1 MSSENPWVTSMPD
14 YSNLDL
20 FFKSVKAKDRQCLH
34 PSGCSTNVKNR
45 AHSISRSKVLSLL
58 ELDGHVITT
67 KVDFKISPEYGLYI
81 LSPFRS
87 VGWKEASTFTGM
99 CQMHD
104 SELFERLDTGQPNWS
119 DPEYQFLTAYRGIL
133 KQVNQHRN
141 ASAMLST
148 MGIKLGL
155 FDKYKTSLNSE
166 NTQQYKKYW
175 DQILI
180 SDFPNWEEIE
190 HTVFSIDNLGPS
202 VAATQLV
209 SIDDIH
215 PFLPPNM
222 VISVIPEKNKTI
234 CLFSY
239 TREEAPFVKQYLN
252 GHLPNSAENASFT
265 KLLSRLLL
273 QHCDNIII
281 SPDFWKSIHDNTKV
295 LIEDYFIHT
304 LLANN
309 HTFPSDNL
317 NLFKR

>member
-1 MSSENPWVTSMPD
+1 MTSENPWVTSLPD

-45 AHSISRSKVLSLL
+45 AHSISRNKVLSLL

-67 KVDFKISPEYGLYI
+67 KMNYEFSQKYGLTI

-87 VGWKEASTFTGM
+87 VGWNEASTFTGM
-99 CQMHD
+99 CQPHD
-104 SELFERLDTGQPNWS
+104 AELFESLDTGQPNWY
-119 DPEYQFLTAYRGIL
+119 DPKYQFLTAYRGIL

-141 ASAMLST
+141 ANAIQTAME
-148 MGIKLGL
+148 IKLSS
-155 FDKYKTSLNSE
+155 FDMYKASLNLE
-166 NTQQYKKYW
+166 NTQKYKKYW

-180 SDFPNWEEIE
+180 SNSPNWEEIE
-190 HTVFSIDNLGPS
+190 HTVFLIDNLYPS

-215 PFLPPNM
+215 PLFPPNM
-222 VISVIPEKNKTI
+222 VISVIPEKNRTI

-239 TREEAPFVKQYLN
+239 TREEAPFVKQYLDR
-252 GHLPNSAENASFT
+252 HLPNSAENTSFT

-281 SPDFWKSIHDNTKV
+281 SPNFWMSIHDNNKI

-309 HTFPSDNL
+309 HTFPADNL